1 MAAVAS
7 VIECEL
13 SALPDLFDECCVWDD
28 ALAVWADGKNH
39 WWDVTQRGLK
49 KLGWYIFTLYPATGV
64 PAGYALAGG
73 DSPRAET
80 VDEDGKNAGHI
91 VVVKDGA
98 LTHDPHPSGD
108 GLLGEPTE
116 YYVLVKLAT
125 QPIDEEARYDAV
137 QALEAENE
145 ERGEDG

>member
-1 MAAVAS
+1 MKPVMQTGFGYPEGNCFMASVAS

-13 SALPDLFDECCVWDD
+13 SDLPDLFSECCVWDD
-28 ALAVWADGKNH
+28 GKTVWNDDKNH

-49 KLGWYIFTLYPATGV
+49 KLGWYILTIYPATGV

-80 VDEDGKNAGHI
+80 VNEEGKKVGHI
-91 VVVKDGA
+91 VVVLDGK
-98 LTHDPHPSGD
+98 LVHDPHPDGT

-116 YYVLVKLAT
+116 HYVLVRL
-125 QPIDEEARYDAV
+125 
-137 QALEAENE
+137 L
-145 ERGEDG
+145 